1 MALKNSFLSR
11 LFGMAPESKEAENL
25 EKPPAAA
32 LEPQEESR
40 EEPHR
45 PPAADPAELE
55 LTPEHALHRLWDLR
69 MEQGGWLPAPKLR
82 LAVPAGQSQPLTDEE
97 VEKELPR
104 LRLAVTTSANQRIA
118 KALPKREEDPRPDMD
133 AQPTV
138 FLSRDHLTAWLLVY
152 PPVGAGRELNRDLL
166 DRALKE
172 NQVVFGIDEELL
184 TRLPED
190 RDRYFHLFLAAKGC
204 PPVHGRDGGVVDMFQ
219 RELVREVVVDEYDQ
233 VDYTALNLFQ
243 NVEEG
248 ETICQII
255 PSLAGTPG
263 MTVLGREIPAK
274 DGKPAAPPKGRNTE
288 LSEDGSRLV
297 ASRAGHVE
305 FAGRTFQVKPVLE
318 IPGDVD
324 FSTGNINFLGDVH
337 IKGDVTSGFN
347 VRAMGNII
355 VDGLVEAATV
365 EAGGDLVVAK
375 GVVGNSQALILA
387 RRNVYAKYLENCRV
401 HARENLQA
409 DCVINCSVYC
419 NGVVEV
425 RSGRG
430 TIIGGRIRAAQ
441 AVSASVV
448 GSKSERVTAIDLG
461 GMPCED
467 FDRDALLQEMREL
480 REEYERT
487 ECQPDSPTKTTRM
500 SNLRMKMTV
509 NQMKQEQ
516 FDKDLEVLLSSAGPN
531 KENRRLTCGIA
542 YPGTVLTIDDAS
554 LRLEYETRQCVATLM
569 DGEIYLM

>member
-11 LFGMAPESKEAENL
+11 LFGMAPETKEAEHV
-25 EKPPAAA
+25 EKPASVPEPVEEVRK
-32 LEPQEESR
+32 EPQYA
-40 EEPHR
+40 
-45 PPAADPAELE
+45 PAPAEPE
-55 LTPEHALHRLWDLR
+55 LKLDQEHALHRLWDMRLA
-69 MEQGGWLPAPKLR
+69 QAGWLPAPKLC
-82 LAVPAGQSQPLTDEE
+82 LESLPAGEA
-97 VEKELPR
+97 EKELPR
-104 LRLAVTTSANQRIA
+104 LRMLVTTTANQRMA
-118 KALPKREEDPRPDMD
+118 KALPKTEEDPKPNMD
-133 AQPTV
+133 AQVVV
-138 FLSRDHLTAWLLVY
+138 FLSRDQLAAWVMVY
-152 PPVGAGRELNRDLL
+152 PPVGEGREVDRAQL
-166 DRALKE
+166 DRALADNK
-172 NQVVFGIDEELL
+172 VSFGLDKDLL
-184 TRLPED
+184 ESIPDCRE
-190 RDRYFHLFLAAKGC
+190 RYFHLFLAAKGR
-204 PPVHGRDGGVVDMFQ
+204 PPAPGRDGGVVDMFQ
-219 RELVREVVVDEYDQ
+219 REPVREMTVDEYDQ
-233 VDYTALNLFQ
+233 VDYASLNLFQ

-263 MTVLGREIPAK
+263 MTVLGREIPAR
-274 DGKPAAPPKGRNTE
+274 DGRPAAPPKGRNTE

-297 ASRAGHVE
+297 ATRAGHVE
-305 FAGRTFQVKPVLE
+305 FSGRTFQVKPVLE
-318 IPGDVD
+318 IPGNVD
-324 FSTGNINFLGDVH
+324 YSTGNINFLGDVH
-337 IKGDVTSGFN
+337 IAGDVTSGFS
-347 VRAMGNII
+347 VKAMGNVV

-375 GVVGNSQALILA
+375 GVVGNGQALILA

-409 DCVINCSVYC
+409 DCLVNCSVFC

-430 TIIGGRIRAAQ
+430 SILGGRIRAAQ
-441 AVSASVV
+441 AVNASVV
-448 GSKSERVTAIDLG
+448 GSRSERITAIDLG

-467 FDRDALLQEMREL
+467 FDRDTLRAEMREL

-487 ECQPDSPTKTTRM
+487 DLQPDSPAKLTRM

-516 FDKDLEVLLSSAGPN
+516 FERDLELLEASAPPE
-531 KENRRLTCGIA
+531 KESRRLTCGIA

-554 LRLEYETRQCVATLM
+554 LRLEFETRQCVATLI